1 VFLLFV
7 EEMYRSRSMLY
18 TTMCALLIV
27 CLIFKQSHSYIIGGN
42 PFKNPISS
50 LLDQNASKNNI
61 NDPLFNQFTQLTK
74 DLWYMS
80 ESDYPF
86 EPVSFSTPLTN
97 ERLVQFAQEQS
108 PTGTRIEQLDLSTFL
123 QYYTSQVEGEM
134 IYDLATSQR
143 FQALEAF
150 MKKELNDV
158 HVYRVGDEP
167 RIVILALGTTKDG
180 KRLIGFR
187 TVSIET

>member
-1 VFLLFV
+1 
-7 EEMYRSRSMLY
+7 MLY
-18 TTMCALLIV
+18 TTLFALLIIF
-27 CLIFKQSHSYIIGGN
+27 LSFKQGHSYIIGGN
-42 PFKNPISS
+42 LFKNSISS
-50 LLDQNASKNNI
+50 LLDQNESKNNN
-61 NDPLFNQFTQLTK
+61 NDLLLNQLTQLTS

-86 EPVSFSTPLTN
+86 EPVSFSTPLTD

-108 PTGTRIEQLDLSTFL
+108 PAGTHIERLDLSDFL

-150 MKKELNDV
+150 MKKELDNV
-158 HVYRVGDEP
+158 NVYRVGDEP